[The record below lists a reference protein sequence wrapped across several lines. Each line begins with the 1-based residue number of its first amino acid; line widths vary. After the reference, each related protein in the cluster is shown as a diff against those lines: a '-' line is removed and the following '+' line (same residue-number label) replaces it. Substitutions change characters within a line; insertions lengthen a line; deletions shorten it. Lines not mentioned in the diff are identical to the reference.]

1 MFDEV
6 MQDTTA
12 EIESE
17 TSFDYDNLFDLTED
31 DSEEET
37 AEETTEEEET
47 EEETES
53 EEETEETAEETTEE
67 EETVDFK
74 YFGQTSKLNKSAIE
88 KIGAGIGKN
97 ADEVVSLLQKG
108 ANYDNSPV
116 HKLIDKYAEANGMN
130 REEYIKFLEDGLPG
144 LAENIQRN
152 KVMSE
157 HPDWDEEKV
166 ELAVKLNL
174 KEIKTAKAEKEQKAK
189 EDAEFEAYKP
199 HLEFIKKYP
208 DVKEYPKEV
217 AEDIEKGISP
227 IVAYES
233 YLQKQEIQK
242 LKEEY
247 EEKINELNK
256 KNAKEERKK
265 KNKATTTGSLKENDG
280 DDENDSFIV
289 GLFG

>member
-12 EIESE
+12 GTESE
-17 TSFDYDNLFDLTED
+17 TSFDYDNLFDLDEEN
-31 DSEEET
+31 SEEET
-37 AEETTEEEET
+37 VEETTETEESQEEAEVDEEAEETT
-47 EEETES
+47 
-53 EEETEETAEETTEE
+53 EETTEE

-88 KIGAGIGKN
+88 KIGAGMGKN

-108 ANYDNSPV
+108 TNYENSPL

-130 REEYIKFLEDGLPG
+130 RDEYVKFLEDGLPG

-174 KEIKTAKAEKEQKAK
+174 SKMNAAKAEKEAKAK
-189 EDAEFEAYKP
+189 EDAEFELYKP
-199 HLEFIKKYP
+199 HLEFLKKYP
-208 DVKEYPKEV
+208 DVKEYPDEV
-217 AEDIEKGISP
+217 AADIEKGISP
-227 IVAYES
+227 IIAYES
-233 YLQKQEIQK
+233 YIQK
-242 LKEEY
+242 KEYAAKME
-247 EEKINELNK
+247 ELNK
-256 KNAKEERKK
+256 QIAIEEKK
-265 KNKATTTGSLKENDG
+265 AKNKAKSTGSLKENDG
-280 DDENDSFIV
+280 ETEEDWFSE

>member
-12 EIESE
+12 EVDSE
-17 TSFDYDNLFDLTED
+17 TSVDYDNLFDFTEE

-37 AEETTEEEET
+37 VEETTETEESQEET
-47 EEETES
+47 EVEDEAEETD
-53 EEETEETAEETTEE
+53 EETTEE

-88 KIGAGIGKN
+88 KIGAGMGKN

-108 ANYDNSPV
+108 ANYENSPL
-116 HKLIDKYAEANGMN
+116 HKLIDKYADANGMN
-130 REEYIKFLEDGLPG
+130 REEYVKFLEDGLPG

-152 KVMSE
+152 KVMGE

-174 KEIKTAKAEKEQKAK
+174 SKMNTAKAEREAKAK
-189 EDAEFEAYKP
+189 EDAEFELYKP
-199 HLEFIKKYP
+199 HLEFLKKYP
-208 DVKEYPKEV
+208 DVKEYPDEV
-217 AEDIEKGISP
+217 AADIEKGISP

-233 YLQKQEIQK
+233 YVQKQEYAAK
-242 LKEEY
+242 ME
-247 EEKINELNK
+247 ELNK
-256 KNAKEERKK
+256 QIAKEEKK
-265 KNKATTTGSLKENDG
+265 AKNKAKSTGSLKENDG
-280 DDENDSFIV
+280 DSEEDWFSK
-289 GLFG
+289 GLFGD

>member
-12 EIESE
+12 EVDSE
-17 TSFDYDNLFDLTED
+17 TSVDYDNLFDFTEE

-37 AEETTEEEET
+37 VEETTETEESQEET
-47 EEETES
+47 EVEDEAEETD
-53 EEETEETAEETTEE
+53 EETTEE

-88 KIGAGIGKN
+88 KIGVGMGKN

-108 ANYDNSPV
+108 ANYENSPL
-116 HKLIDKYAEANGMN
+116 HKLIDKYADANGMN

-152 KVMSE
+152 KVMGE

-174 KEIKTAKAEKEQKAK
+174 SKMNTAKAEREAKAK
-189 EDAEFEAYKP
+189 EDAEFELYKP
-199 HLEFIKKYP
+199 HLEFLKKYP
-208 DVKEYPKEV
+208 DVKKYPDEV
-217 AEDIEKGISP
+217 AADIEKGISP

-233 YLQKQEIQK
+233 FIQKQEYAAK
-242 LKEEY
+242 ME
-247 EEKINELNK
+247 ELNK
-256 KNAKEERKK
+256 QIAKEEKK
-265 KNKATTTGSLKENDG
+265 AKNKAKSTGSLKENDG
-280 DDENDSFIV
+280 DSEEDWFSK
-289 GLFG
+289 GLFGD

>member
-12 EIESE
+12 EVDSE
-17 TSFDYDNLFDLTED
+17 TSVDYDNLFDFTEE

-37 AEETTEEEET
+37 VEETTET
-47 EEETES
+47 
-53 EEETEETAEETTEE
+53 

-88 KIGAGIGKN
+88 KIGAGMGKN

-108 ANYDNSPV
+108 ANYENSPL
-116 HKLIDKYAEANGMN
+116 HKLIDKYADANGMN

-152 KVMSE
+152 KVMGE

-174 KEIKTAKAEKEQKAK
+174 SKMNTAKAEREAKAK
-189 EDAEFEAYKP
+189 EDAEYEAQKP
-199 HLEFIKKYP
+199 FLEFIAKYP
-208 DVKEYPKEV
+208 DVKEFSKEV
-217 AEDIEKGISP
+217 EEQIKKGVSP
-227 IVAYES
+227 ITAYES
-233 YLQKQEIQK
+233 YIQK
-242 LKEEY
+242 KEY
-247 EEKINELNK
+247 EAKLEELNK
-256 KNAKEERKK
+256 QIAKEEKK
-265 KNKATTTGSLKENDG
+265 AKNKAKSTGSLKENDG
-280 DDENDSFIV
+280 DSEEDWFSK
-289 GLFG
+289 GLFGD

>member
-12 EIESE
+12 EVDSE
-17 TSFDYDNLFDLTED
+17 TSVDYDNLFDFTEE

-37 AEETTEEEET
+37 VEETTETEESQEET
-47 EEETES
+47 EVENEAEETD
-53 EEETEETAEETTEE
+53 EETTEE

-88 KIGAGIGKN
+88 KIGAGMGKN

-108 ANYDNSPV
+108 ANYENSPL
-116 HKLIDKYAEANGMN
+116 HKLIDKYADANGMN

-152 KVMSE
+152 KVMGE

-174 KEIKTAKAEKEQKAK
+174 SKMNTAKAEREAKAK
-189 EDAEFEAYKP
+189 EDAEFELYKP
-199 HLEFIKKYP
+199 HLEFLKKYP
-208 DVKEYPKEV
+208 DVKEYPDEV
-217 AEDIEKGISP
+217 AADIEKGISP
-227 IVAYES
+227 IVAYEAFI
-233 YLQKQEIQK
+233 QKQEYAAK
-242 LKEEY
+242 ME
-247 EEKINELNK
+247 ELNK
-256 KNAKEERKK
+256 QIAKEEKK
-265 KNKATTTGSLKENDG
+265 AKNKAKSTGSLKENDG
-280 DDENDSFIV
+280 DSEEDWFSK
-289 GLFG
+289 GLFGD

>member
-12 EIESE
+12 EVDSK
-17 TSFDYDNLFDLTED
+17 TSVDYDNLFDFTEE

-37 AEETTEEEET
+37 VEETTETEESQEET
-47 EEETES
+47 EVEDEAEETD
-53 EEETEETAEETTEE
+53 EETTEE

-88 KIGAGIGKN
+88 KIGAGMGKN

-108 ANYDNSPV
+108 ANYENSPL
-116 HKLIDKYAEANGMN
+116 HKLIDKYADANGMN

-152 KVMSE
+152 KVMGE

-174 KEIKTAKAEKEQKAK
+174 SKMNTAKAEREAKAK
-189 EDAEFEAYKP
+189 EDAEFELYKP
-199 HLEFIKKYP
+199 HLEFLKKYP
-208 DVKEYPKEV
+208 DVKEYPDEV
-217 AEDIEKGISP
+217 AADIEKGISP

-233 YLQKQEIQK
+233 FIQKQEYAAK
-242 LKEEY
+242 ME
-247 EEKINELNK
+247 ELNK
-256 KNAKEERKK
+256 QIAKEEKK
-265 KNKATTTGSLKENDG
+265 AKNKAKSTGSLKENDG
-280 DDENDSFIV
+280 DSEEDWFSK
-289 GLFG
+289 GLFGD